1 MSLIDQHAIG
11 PIFNASK
18 NVENVFGYAHKKVLS
33 ESIDLLVPQFMK
45 T

>member
-1 MSLIDQHAIG
+1 MSLIDQNANG
-11 PIFNASK
+11 PIFNASRT
-18 NVENVFGYAHKKVLS
+18 VENVFGYTQKKIIG